1 MDDMCCCA
9 CSEEEFDQGMEK
21 IKEEVIKCIQLMDF
35 KKEDKFWWLLLIYF
49 IIQPSKTIFEGGSL
63 SHNEHATDRAE
74 NA

>member
-9 CSEEEFDQGMEK
+9 CSEEELDQGIEK
-21 IKEEVIKCIQLMDF
+21 I
-35 KKEDKFWWLLLIYF
+35 KEDKFWWLLLIYF

-63 SHNEHATDRAE
+63 SHDEHATDRAE